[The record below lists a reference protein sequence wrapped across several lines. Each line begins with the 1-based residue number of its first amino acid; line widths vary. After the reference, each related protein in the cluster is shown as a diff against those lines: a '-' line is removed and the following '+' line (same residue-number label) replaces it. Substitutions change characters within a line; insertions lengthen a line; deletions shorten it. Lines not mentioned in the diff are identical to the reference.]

1 MSANWIEI
9 ARTGTFADSMGRP
22 QTFTARDLEA
32 IAGAYDPHK
41 RDAPLVFGHPESDAA
56 PAFGWVERLK
66 SEGGKLLAT
75 FADVPQEVRE
85 LVAKGHYR
93 HVSMSL
99 MPDRTTLRHVAL
111 LGAAQ
116 PAIDGLK
123 AVSFAADEGAITI
136 EFAATGGEGDT
147 TMTIEELQRQVGQ
160 LQAQLE
166 SLTTENKSLKKQ
178 LSESETA
185 KTSAETARAEAEKK
199 AEKVSADFAAY
210 RDKIETERREA
221 RVSALVKAG
230 KLKPAEKADTLAF
243 AAALAAQDGSVD
255 FAAPDGS
262 GGSKTEKISLEER
275 YFRELEA
282 RSVDGRFMEFTAPPR
297 HAEGQDK
304 QTWTPDEVASKL

>member
-1 MSANWIEI
+1 MPENWIEI
-9 ARTGTFADSMGRP
+9 ARTGTFADSLGRP

-75 FADVPQEVRE
+75 FADVPREVRE

-136 EFAATGGEGDT
+136 EFAATGGEGDA
-147 TMTIEELQRQVGQ
+147 MTIEELQRQVGQ

-166 SLTTENKSLKKQ
+166 TVTNENKSLKKQ
-178 LSESETA
+178 LSEAGTA

-199 AEKVSADFAAY
+199 AEKVSADIAAY
-210 RDKIETERREA
+210 RNTIETERREA
-221 RVSALVKAG
+221 HVSALVKAG

-243 AAALAAQDGSVD
+243 AAALAAQDGSID

-262 GGSKTEKISLEER
+262 GGSKTEKITLEER

-282 RSVDGRFMEFTAPPR
+282 RPVDGRFMEFTAPPR
-297 HAEGQDK
+297 HTEDNNQG
-304 QTWTPDEVASKL
+304 WTPDEVASKL

>member
-1 MSANWIEI
+1 MPAWIEI

-136 EFAATGGEGDT
+136 EFAAAGGEGDT
-147 TMTIEELQRQVGQ
+147 AMTIEELQRQVGQ

-178 LSESETA
+178 LSETEDRY
-185 KTSAETARAEAEKK
+185 KRVLAEYQNFRTRTQRERESLYLDSVASTVEAFLP
-199 AEKVSADFAAY
+199 VM
-210 RDKIETERREA
+210 
-221 RVSALVKAG
+221 
-230 KLKPAEKADTLAF
+230 DTLERAV
-243 AAALAAQDGSVD
+243 AQETDEGFKDSLGRIVKQYSD
-255 FAAPDGS
+255 CLERFNIKPFGQIGEVFNPKFHNAVMQSDEEGLEPNTIAEVF
-262 GGSKTEKISLEER
+262 SKGYAMGDRIIR
-275 YFRELEA
+275 YA
-282 RSVDGRFMEFTAPPR
+282 MV
-297 HAEGQDK
+297 K
-304 QTWTPDEVASKL
+304 VAN

>member
-136 EFAATGGEGDT
+136 EFAATGGEGDA
-147 TMTIEELQRQVGQ
+147 MTIEELQRQVGQ

-166 SLTTENKSLKKQ
+166 TLTNENKSLKKQ
-178 LSESETA
+178 LS
-185 KTSAETARAEAEKK
+185 
-199 AEKVSADFAAY
+199 
-210 RDKIETERREA
+210 
-221 RVSALVKAG
+221 
-230 KLKPAEKADTLAF
+230 
-243 AAALAAQDGSVD
+243 
-255 FAAPDGS
+255 
-262 GGSKTEKISLEER
+262 
-275 YFRELEA
+275 
-282 RSVDGRFMEFTAPPR
+282 
-297 HAEGQDK
+297 
-304 QTWTPDEVASKL
+304 